1 MAADK
6 NQGTPVAKKTSA
18 IAPVPQESSGTKTRA
33 QILAAAAELAK
44 EKGAAHISIEAIAQR
59 AGLSKGGLLYHFPKK
74 DALIQALVE
83 QHLAEVEAELAGA
96 EATNGHHRSNAV
108 ARAFVGVSQNALC
121 QHKEKLNGL
130 LLAFAE
136 NPHLLDPL
144 RAHQRRVVERIRA
157 TAADRDLSLIAM
169 LVIAGIRNLD
179 LFEAGDVLSDDERRA
194 VIDRLLALL
203 ANEPTAEG
211 SPGA

>member
-6 NQGTPVAKKTSA
+6 IESTAAARTTSA
-18 IAPVPQESSGTKTRA
+18 VAPVSQHSPGTRTRA

-83 QHLAEVEAELAGA
+83 QHLAEVESQLAGA
-96 EATNGHHRSNAV
+96 EAANGHRRSNAV
-108 ARAFVGVSQNALC
+108 ARAFVGLSHDTVC
-121 QHKEKLNGL
+121 QHKGKFDGV

-144 RAHQRRVVERIRA
+144 RTHHRKVIERIRS

-179 LFEAGDVLSDDERRA
+179 LFESGDALSDEERSSVVER
-194 VIDRLLALL
+194 VMSML
-203 ANEPTAEG
+203 G
-211 SPGA
+211 SDD